1 MIGKTMVTDHAST
14 IKAIDATT
22 PAETLTL
29 TMASPT
35 FKVRMIVYVDAGLS
49 AYAYVH
55 APRTQHSTQTMCD
68 TTRCTPFS
76 ITIQLYQVRVDKS
89 KGDIGLSLTNN
100 PSGVGVTVCA
110 DS

>member
-35 FKVRMIVYVDAGLS
+35 FKVRACVNAGLS
-49 AYAYVH
+49 ACMHMHMHTCTRTAHTALHANYA
-55 APRTQHSTQTMCD
+55 CD
-68 TTRCTPFS
+68 T
-76 ITIQLYQVRVDKS
+76 
-89 KGDIGLSLTNN
+89 
-100 PSGVGVTVCA
+100 
-110 DS
+110 

>member
-35 FKVRMIVYVDAGLS
+35 FKVRACVNAGLS
-49 AYAYVH
+49 VLERGHMHMHTCTRTAHTALHANYV
-55 APRTQHSTQTMCD
+55 
-68 TTRCTPFS
+68 
-76 ITIQLYQVRVDKS
+76 
-89 KGDIGLSLTNN
+89 
-100 PSGVGVTVCA
+100 
-110 DS
+110 

>member
-35 FKVRMIVYVDAGLS
+35 FKVRARVDTGLS
-49 AYAYVH
+49 VYAYVH